1 MKRRRIIINMDFCT
15 FSNLIK
21 KKRQVK
27 GLLCSLPC
35 DQFIHKVTWPT
46 EQLVHEV
53 APSSEY
59 RPEGHDVQLVDVLAE
74 ELYLPEEH
82 E

>member
-1 MKRRRIIINMDFCT
+1 
-15 FSNLIK
+15 
-21 KKRQVK
+21 
-27 GLLCSLPC
+27 LLCSLPC

-46 EQLVHEV
+46 GQLVHEV

-74 ELYLPEEH
+74 EMYLPEEH